1 MQLAERMSRLG
12 TETAFQ
18 VLARA
23 QALEA
28 QGKNIVHLEIGEP
41 DFDTPKHIRAAAAK
55 ALEKGYTHYCNSQG
69 IMPLRNEIAK
79 QMQKTRGVPVDPGR
93 VIVTPGAK
101 PIMFYSILA
110 LLDRGDEAI
119 CPNPLY
125 PIYESMV
132 NFTGA
137 KAVPLILREELDFRF
152 DIDELKSLITPRTK
166 LLILNSPHNPTG
178 SVLEETDIRAIAEI
192 AQQHNFLILSDEVY
206 EYIVYEGKPFS
217 IASLP
222 GMLDRT
228 ILLHGFSKTY
238 AMTGWRLGYAV
249 MPPVLVEP
257 VVRLITNSVSCT
269 APFIQH
275 AGIEALTGPQDSVPA
290 MTDEFKK
297 RRDIIVDGLN
307 QIPGINCRRP
317 KGAFYVFPNVKGIG
331 VDCQTLSDYLLNEA
345 GVAVLPGT
353 HFGRYGEG
361 YVRLS
366 YATSIENIQ
375 KGLDRIAGAVKNI
388 AKKSVR
394 KK

>member
-1 MQLAERMSRLG
+1 MQLSERMSRLG

-23 QALEA
+23 QSLEA
-28 QGKNIVHLEIGEP
+28 KGKDIVHLEIGEP
-41 DFDTPKHIRAAAAK
+41 DFDTPKHIREAASR

-79 QMQKTRGVPVDPGR
+79 QMQKTRGVPIDPER
-93 VIVTPGAK
+93 VVVTPGAK

-110 LLDRGDEAI
+110 LLDKGDEAI
-119 CPNPLY
+119 YPNPLY
-125 PIYESMV
+125 PIYESMI
-132 NFTGA
+132 NFSGA
-137 KAVPLILREELDFRF
+137 KAIPLPLHEELDFRF
-152 DIDELKSLITPRTK
+152 DIDELKSLVTPRTK

-178 SVLEETDIRAIAEI
+178 SVLEEADIRAIAEI
-192 AQQHNFLILSDEVY
+192 AQHYNFLILSDEVY
-206 EYIVYEGKPFS
+206 EYIIYEGKPFS

-228 ILLHGFSKTY
+228 ILLNGFSKTY

-249 MPPVLVEP
+249 MPPLLVEP

-269 APFIQH
+269 ASFIQH

-290 MTDEFKK
+290 MAGEFKK
-297 RRDIIVDGLN
+297 RRDLIVDGLN
-307 QIPGINCRRP
+307 RIPGISCRRP
-317 KGAFYVFPNVKGIG
+317 KGAFYVFPNVKGTG
-331 VDCQTLSDYLLNEA
+331 VDCSQLSDYLLNEA

-361 YVRLS
+361 YIRLS
-366 YATSIENIQ
+366 YATSLENIR
-375 KGLDRIAGAVKNI
+375 KGLNRIDKAVKQI
-388 AKKSVR
+388 AKKR
-394 KK
+394 